1 MPELGKVCIDLTE
14 RLADLEAENRRL
26 SSEVDELRVAAGRLA
41 ALAAMVVSSED
52 AIIGLTLDGV
62 ILTWDAGAEH
72 LYQYPAKD
80 AIGKS
85 ISVFSP
91 PNVQDEIPLLLRRV
105 ALGERIEHYKT
116 TMVKK
121 NGDKANVQ
129 LAISLARDKA
139 GNVVGALTIA
149 RDFSE
154 TSRASMPLR
163 ASQYAPN
170 LIEVS
175 LDCMVTIGPDGRI
188 TDVNRAAEEVTGV
201 NREGLIGSDFS
212 DYFTEPDRAREV
224 YQLVFSGGTVP
235 DYALAI
241 RHRSGRITDVLY
253 NATVYRDA
261 TGEVR
266 GAFAAARDV
275 TECKKAQEEVRPLH
289 ETLAQR
295 AAELEATNKELVA
308 FSYSVSHDLCAPLNS
323 IDGFSRA
330 LVENFGKSLGP
341 EATEYLDRI
350 RGSSQLMAQL
360 IDDMLRLSC
369 ITRTE
374 MRRVPV
380 DLSSI
385 ARTIAD
391 DLHGCEPERSVGF
404 VIAPD
409 LTAQG
414 DPDLLRIVLQNLI
427 HNSWKFTSKNAGG
440 RIEIGAQDTDGER
453 AFFVRDDG
461 AGFDMRYVDRMFT
474 AFQRLHLASE
484 FPGTGIGLASVQR
497 VIRRHGGKVWAEGK
511 VGEGATIYFTVGD
524 GKNTVDCEEDRE

>member
-1 MPELGKVCIDLTE
+1 MGQKCIDLTE
-14 RLADLEAENRRL
+14 QLADMEADNHRLSAEVDRLRLAEGRL
-26 SSEVDELRVAAGRLA
+26 S
-41 ALAAMVVSSED
+41 ALAAIVVSAED
-52 AIIGLTLDGV
+52 AVIGMTLDGV
-62 ILTWDAGAEH
+62 VLTWDAGAER
-72 LYQYPAKD
+72 LYQYTAED
-80 AIGKS
+80 AIGRS
-85 ISVFSP
+85 ISILSP
-91 PNVQDEIPLLLRRV
+91 PNRQDEIPLLLRRV
-105 ALGERIEHYKT
+105 AQGERIEHYKT
-116 TMVKK
+116 TRVKK
-121 NGDKANVQ
+121 NGDKANVH
-129 LAISLARDKA
+129 LTISPARDKS

-154 TSRASMPLR
+154 TSQASMPLR

-201 NREGLIGSDFS
+201 NRERLIGDDFC

-224 YQLVFSGGTVP
+224 YQLVFSGGSVP

-241 RHRSGRITDVLY
+241 RHVSGRITDVLY
-253 NATVYRDA
+253 NATVYRDE
-261 TGEVR
+261 TGEVI

-275 TECKKAQEEVRPLH
+275 TERKKAEEEVRPLN

-308 FSYSVSHDLCAPLNS
+308 FNYSVSHDLSAPLRS

-330 LVENFGKSLGP
+330 LVENYGKSLGP

-385 ARTIAD
+385 ARTLAD
-391 DLHGCEPERSVGF
+391 DLHRCEPERSVEF
-404 VIAPD
+404 AIAPD

-427 HNSWKFTSKNAGG
+427 HNSWKFTSKNAGA
-440 RIEIGAQDTDGER
+440 RIEIGAQDTDGEHV
-453 AFFVRDDG
+453 FFVRDDG

-511 VGEGATIYFTVGD
+511 VGEGATIYFTVPEGNDTVNCEGD
-524 GKNTVDCEEDRE
+524 NQ